1 MTAQILVVDDVP
13 ANVKLLEAKLSS
25 EYYDVITAADG
36 FDGLTKA
43 KEYKPDLILL
53 DVMMPGMDGFEA
65 CQKLKSDHE
74 LSHIPV
80 VMVTALSEKSDRL
93 KGLEAGADD
102 FITKPINDMAL
113 FARVK
118 SLIRI
123 KTLLDELRL
132 RDQTSLQMGI
142 AANGDNSFISD
153 VTGAKVM
160 VVDDDSVQAKQI
172 ISKLNESYKAS
183 WVEDPEQA
191 VAIAKDGNFDAIL
204 ISTMFSDADGLRLA
218 SHLKSQEETRN
229 VPLLVLVDED
239 DTRTMFKALE
249 MGINDYLTIPVDKNE
264 MAVRVRT
271 QVRRKRYQEALKSQY
286 QKSVSMALTDGLTG
300 LYNRHYLNT
309 HLGNMVKQA
318 TANGKNLA
326 LMILDMDHFKTV
338 NDTHGHDV
346 GDMVLKQLAGIIVG
360 TARSTDLAARFG
372 GEEFIVLMPETDPLA
387 ALGAANRM
395 REIIEATPFAIGG
408 GETINRTVSI
418 GVASLHPEK
427 DSPEALL
434 KRADEALYL
443 AKNSGR
449 NNVKVSTIL
458 APKGW

>member
-13 ANVKLLEAKLSS
+13 ANIKLLEAKLSS
-25 EYYDVITAADG
+25 EYYDVLTAADG
-36 FDGLTKA
+36 FEGIKKA
-43 KEYKPDLILL
+43 KEQKPDLILL

-65 CQKLKSDHE
+65 CQKLKSDPE

-132 RDQTSLQMGI
+132 RDKTSLQMGI
-142 AANGDNSFISD
+142 AANESNSFISD
-153 VTGAKVM
+153 VSGAKIL
-160 VVDDDSVQAKQI
+160 VVDDDAVQSKQI
-172 ISKLNESYKAS
+172 ISKLNESYKAHLI
-183 WVEDPEQA
+183 EDSEQA
-191 VAIAKDGNFDAIL
+191 LAVAKAEDFDVIL
-204 ISTMFSDADGLRLA
+204 ISTMLADADGLRLA

-229 VPLLVLVDED
+229 VPILVFVDED
-239 DTRTMFKALE
+239 DTKIMFKALE
-249 MGINDYLTIPVDKNE
+249 MGINDYLTVPVDKNE

-309 HLGNMVKQA
+309 HLGNMVKQYI
-318 TANGKNLA
+318 ANAKNLT
-326 LMILDMDHFKTV
+326 LMIMDMDHFKFV
-338 NDTHGHDV
+338 NDTYGHDV
-346 GDMVLKQLAGIIVG
+346 GDMVLKQLADIIVG

-372 GEEFIVLMPETDPLA
+372 GEEFVILMPETDPLA
-387 ALGAANRM
+387 AFGAANRM
-395 REIIEATPFAIGG
+395 REIIESTPFVIGNG
-408 GETINRTVSI
+408 QTINRTVSI
-418 GVASLHPEK
+418 GVSSLHPDS

-434 KRADEALYL
+434 KRADEALFL
-443 AKNSGR
+443 AKNNGR
-449 NNVKVSTIL
+449 NNVKVSTML
-458 APKGW
+458 VPKGW